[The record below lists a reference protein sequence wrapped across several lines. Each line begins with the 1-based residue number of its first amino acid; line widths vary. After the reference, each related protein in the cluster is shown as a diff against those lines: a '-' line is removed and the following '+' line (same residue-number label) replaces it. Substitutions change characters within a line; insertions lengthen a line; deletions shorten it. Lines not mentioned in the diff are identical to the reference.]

1 MILLYTSVFSY
12 AMIIRF
18 YALRT
23 YAYDLGNYNQALY
36 TTLHG
41 GGLLYY
47 TADLPVTGGSM
58 MGVHFSPIL
67 LIILPIYALYP
78 AAPTLLVIK
87 TFILA
92 LGAYPLYRLAKHCL
106 KTRLWGSLF
115 SAAYLL
121 NPMLQGINWFDFH
134 PEAFFP
140 TFCLFS
146 LYYGVKKDWL
156 KYSLFIFL
164 TLTTTEYA
172 AILIIVNSLYLL
184 WVNKGEVKNPLR
196 AIRRLEFQ
204 KIDASLKYLTFSVV
218 LAVVWFLVAMWVIS
232 SFSPNPI
239 VQGGAPQWS
248 VLGANGIL
256 DVPIRAVSAPDR
268 AITALVYD
276 WPLKAVYLLIL
287 FGSTAFLSFSNP
299 RSIALTLPWLCVALL
314 SNYSP
319 FYYIG
324 NQYPAFLLPPVMM
337 GAVMGTKKLLDDSSQ
352 RRTWFKSPK
361 VLTLFLL
368 VSSLTFSMISSPLYG
383 LHLATWPDLTYG
395 IPPITE
401 HERIVSQFVSLVPQ
415 NASII
420 TQQNIFPLVSS
431 RTESFVTPLGSF
443 YPPGTDF
450 NTTLNQWLQ
459 RSDFI
464 LLDMKTSIF
473 ETYLIYAYMKD
484 FGISKDFGVYASND
498 GVILLK
504 RSYSDNPISFMQYT
518 SMMNWEELSL
528 TSGEIVTDVESSNQ
542 KVLLHRVHAGSAT
555 DLCQGPLLQLEP
567 GEYEAAFRLKIA
579 NVSSS
584 KIATIS
590 VQMLPIEL
598 EVTTTGDEL
607 TGRKFY
613 FSMKYSNHTVA
624 YASRDLFEG
633 DFSEFEVYEE
643 FNLLFSSEIPIS
655 VAIGVIGVS
664 PNTDLYLD
672 WINVT
677 QLHVFP

>member
-1 MILLYTSVFSY
+1 MIV
-12 AMIIRF
+12 RF

-47 TADLPVTGGSM
+47 TADLPVTNGSM

-67 LIILPIYALYP
+67 LIILPVYALYSAP
-78 AAPTLLVIK
+78 PTLLVIK

-106 KTRLWGSLF
+106 KTNLWGLLF

-146 LYYGVKKDWL
+146 LYYGIKKDWL

-164 TLTTTEYA
+164 TLTTTEYS
-172 AILIIVNSLYLL
+172 AILVIVNSLYLL
-184 WVNKGEVKNPLR
+184 SVNKDEAKNSLR
-196 AIRRLEFQ
+196 AIRRLELRN
-204 KIDASLKYLTFSVV
+204 IDVSLKYLMLSIV
-218 LAVVWFLVAMWVIS
+218 LAVAWFFVAMRVIS

-256 DVPIRAVSAPDR
+256 DIPMRAVSAPGR

-276 WPLKAVYLLIL
+276 WPLKVVYLLIL
-287 FGSTAFLSFSNP
+287 FGSTAFLSFSNI

-324 NQYPAFLLPPVMM
+324 NQYPAFLLPPVMI
-337 GAVMGTKKLLDDSSQ
+337 GAVIGTRKLLDSSSR
-352 RRTWFKSPK
+352 RRTWSKSPK
-361 VLTLFLL
+361 VLALFLL

-401 HERIVSQFVSLVPQ
+401 HEQIVSQFASLIPQ

-431 RTESFVTPLGSF
+431 RIKSFVIPLGSF
-443 YPPGTDF
+443 YPLGTSF
-450 NTTLNQWLQ
+450 NDTLKQWLNG
-459 RSDFI
+459 SDFV
-464 LLDMKTSIF
+464 LLDMKTSFF
-473 ETYLIYAYMKD
+473 ETYLIYAYAKD
-484 FGISKDFGVYASND
+484 WGIIEDFGVYASGD

-504 RSYSDNPISFMQYT
+504 RSYSDDPISFMPYT
-518 SMMNWEELSL
+518 RMMNWEDLSRN
-528 TSGEIVTDVESSNQ
+528 SGEIVTDVESSNQ
-542 KVLLHRVHAGSAT
+542 KILLHRVHAGSAT

-567 GEYEAAFRLKIA
+567 GEYAVTFRLKIA

-584 KIATIS
+584 RIANIS
-590 VQMLPIEL
+590 VQTLPTWL
-598 EVTTTGDEL
+598 EVTTTGNET
-607 TGRKFY
+607 TGRKYY

-624 YASRDLFEG
+624 YESRELFEG
-633 DFSEFEVYEE
+633 DFSESEVYKE
-643 FNLLFSSEIPIS
+643 FNLVFSPEIPIS
-655 VAIGVIGVS
+655 VAIGVTCVS